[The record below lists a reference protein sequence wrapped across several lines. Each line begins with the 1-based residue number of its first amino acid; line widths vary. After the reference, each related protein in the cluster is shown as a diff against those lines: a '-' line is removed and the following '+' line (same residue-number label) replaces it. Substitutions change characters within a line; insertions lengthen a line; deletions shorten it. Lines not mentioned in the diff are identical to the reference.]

1 MLSIM
6 IRDLYDGYLL
16 TFWFGLDMSFV
27 FVSNLTCNSTHHIH
41 QIAGAYPDVDV
52 ETYLAVSSDPP
63 ADMGQWSYDFSD
75 PEGPQMGTV
84 ALPGLSTIYQTE
96 DPVAIIADHITLNV
110 PLGHGITE
118 PVDLVVLCDR
128 SRKYFSERK
137 FLILE
142 LEDKPG
148 MVSIAAFNEKSEIPN
163 NAKIHGQVTFV
174 QIPWLPFMEKKKS
187 GFEEEDQLY

>member
-1 MLSIM
+1 MMAIVYQL
-6 IRDLYDGYLL
+6 
-16 TFWFGLDMSFV
+16 FGLVCCGIYLFLS
-27 FVSNLTCNSTHHIH
+27 SWSKSHSLSTYTSKPH

-75 PEGPQMGTV
+75 PQGPQMGTV
-84 ALPGLSTIYQTE
+84 ALPGLSTIYKTE

-118 PVDLVVLCDR
+118 PIDLVVLCDR

-174 QIPWLPFMEKKKS
+174 QIPWLSFMEKKNS

>member
-1 MLSIM
+1 MAIVYQIL
-6 IRDLYDGYLL
+6 
-16 TFWFGLDMSFV
+16 WFVIFV
-27 FVSNLTCNSTHHIH
+27 FLKHFTHTYFKSFSYNTH

-63 ADMGQWSYDFSD
+63 ADMGQWSYDFSG

-84 ALPGLSTIYQTE
+84 ALPGLSTIYKTE

-118 PVDLVVLCDR
+118 PIDLVVLCDR

-174 QIPWLPFMEKKKS
+174 QIPWLNFMERKKS

>member
-1 MLSIM
+1 MLIIM
-6 IRDLYDGYLL
+6 IRDLYDGYCLS
-16 TFWFGLDMSFV
+16 TFLVCKWNMSLYQ
-27 FVSNLTCNSTHHIH
+27 NLTHIYLLITSKPH

-75 PEGPQMGTV
+75 PQGPQMGTV
-84 ALPGLSTIYQTE
+84 

-118 PVDLVVLCDR
+118 PIDLVVLCDR

-174 QIPWLPFMEKKKS
+174 QIPWLSFMEKKNS

>member
-1 MLSIM
+1 M
-6 IRDLYDGYLL
+6 IRDLYDGYCVL
-16 TFWFGLDMSFV
+16 TLWFGLDMSFV
-27 FVSNLTCNSTHHIH
+27 FLVKISHTFNYTSQLH